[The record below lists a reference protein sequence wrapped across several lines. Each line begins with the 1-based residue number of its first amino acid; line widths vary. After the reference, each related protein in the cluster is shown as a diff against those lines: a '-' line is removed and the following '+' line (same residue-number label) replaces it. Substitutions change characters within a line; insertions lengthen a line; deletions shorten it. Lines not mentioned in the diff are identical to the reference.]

1 MFIFSREQLQSILPP
16 CLSSAPSPLLIDIG
30 AGDGNVTDVI
40 KSVLS
45 PSVVCVTETS
55 GVMKKVLARKGYRC
69 VTLPQPHCIQMLEEI
84 SFCFV
89 ATEIIA
95 IKLGGQKRR

>member
-1 MFIFSREQLQSILPP
+1 MFIFSPEQLKSILPP
-16 CLSSAPSPLLIDIG
+16 RLTSAPSPLLIDIG

-55 GVMKKVLARKGYRC
+55 GVMKKVLARKGYRY
-69 VTLPQPHCIQMLEEI
+69 VTPAPTSLHSNIGGNKLL
-84 SFCFV
+84 FC
-89 ATEIIA
+89 
-95 IKLGGQKRR
+95 GN